1 MIEEEFGIR
10 DNETE
15 EEYIMRAC
23 ELGLNQGM
31 TWWEITDIINRETER
46 NSDESTY
53 RRRYK
58 AYTMGLKDAGKKLK
72 YSGPGQLRIPVEDA
86 VVEEPKEDT
95 KESDEECDYLSKLFE
110 ARLSAQKEKV
120 KLSDERVQ
128 INAYIRRLAR
138 EETLKEIG
146 LQAAQ
151 MMNDKKLLSPVRILK
166 NNGVNSAELLISDW
180 HLGIEFD
187 NYINSYNLDIA
198 QKRLSDLRDKVTQIC
213 LANNVK
219 RLNVVNLSDLIAG
232 RIHLQIRLSSRIDV
246 IQQTQLAAELLA
258 EMLSEFADE
267 FEVHYYDCLDN
278 HSRVEPNKK
287 ESMNLESFAL
297 FIPWYLKGRKGVCD
311 KGVVIHDNKLGPD
324 IITFTEKGHKI
335 LGVHGDKDA
344 LNDIVRKMST
354 MTHEYYDMIVTAH
367 LHHFNADEQNETLIV
382 SNGSLMGTDDYA
394 YDKRLSSK
402 PSQTLII
409 TTDDCVAHAIYR
421 IVV

>member
-1 MIEEEFGIR
+1 MIEEEFSIR

-23 ELGLNQGM
+23 KLGLDQGM

-58 AYTMGLKDAGKKLK
+58 AYTMGLKAAKQQSED
-72 YSGPGQLRIPVEDA
+72 QIRIPVEDA
-86 VVEEPKEDT
+86 INSNDT
-95 KESDEECDYLSKLFE
+95 TADDDKDDDYVSKLFE

-138 EETLKEIG
+138 EETLKELG
-146 LQAAQ
+146 LQAAE
-151 MMNDKKLLSPVRILK
+151 MMNDKKLLSPLCVFK

-198 QKRLSDLRDKVTQIC
+198 KKRLSDLRNKATQIC
-213 LANNVK
+213 LDNNVK